1 LFRVWCSVSH
11 SRRKEKG
18 RIYLEDARRRQSEDA
33 TNGAAARPVVAAR
46 EGRAREERVGDKGK
60 GEGNRDEA
68 EALSPE
74 LSMSRAPASPP
85 TEAGVG

>member
-1 LFRVWCSVSH
+1 MLVAG
-11 SRRKEKG
+11 KG
-18 RIYLEDARRRQSEDA
+18 LGEEV
-33 TNGAAARPVVAAR
+33 TNGPAVAAG

>member
-1 LFRVWCSVSH
+1 MLVAG
-11 SRRKEKG
+11 KG
-18 RIYLEDARRRQSEDA
+18 LGEEV
-33 TNGAAARPVVAAR
+33 TNGPAVAAG

-74 LSMSRAPASPP
+74 AGLLSMSRAPASPP
-85 TEAGVG
+85 TEAGVR

>member
-1 LFRVWCSVSH
+1 V
-11 SRRKEKG
+11 
-18 RIYLEDARRRQSEDA
+18 
-33 TNGAAARPVVAAR
+33 TNGPVVAAR